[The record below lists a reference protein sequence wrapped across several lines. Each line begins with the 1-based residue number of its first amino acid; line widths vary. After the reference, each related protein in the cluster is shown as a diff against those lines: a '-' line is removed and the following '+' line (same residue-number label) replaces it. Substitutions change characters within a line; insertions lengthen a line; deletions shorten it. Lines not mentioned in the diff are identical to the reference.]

1 MCFNYALLHKT
12 RYIFGVDLKK
22 NKLKQVRESLLIS
35 KSELARNA
43 GLSPITVDRVEKGMD
58 CRMDTKRKIINALGL
73 KLSDAATVFS
83 DD

>member
-1 MCFNYALLHKT
+1 MSHKS

-22 NKLKQVRESLLIS
+22 NKLKQVRESLMVS

-58 CRMDTKRKIINALGL
+58 CRMDTKRKIIKALGL
-73 KLSDAATVFS
+73 KLSDASTVFC

>member
-1 MCFNYALLHKT
+1 MIIFYKC
-12 RYIFGVDLKK
+12 RYIVGVDLKK
-22 NKLKQVRESLLIS
+22 NKLKQVRESLMIS

-73 KLSDAATVFS
+73 KLSEASTVFC

>member
-1 MCFNYALLHKT
+1 MFHKS

-22 NKLKQVRESLLIS
+22 NKLKQVRESLMVS

-58 CRMDTKRKIINALGL
+58 CRMDTKRKIIKALGL
-73 KLSDAATVFS
+73 KLSEASTVFC

>member
-1 MCFNYALLHKT
+1 MFHKS

-22 NKLKQVRESLLIS
+22 NKLKQVRESLMVS
-35 KSELARNA
+35 KTELARNA

-58 CRMDTKRKIINALGL
+58 CRMDTKRKIIKALGL
-73 KLSDAATVFS
+73 ELSEASTVFC

>member
-1 MCFNYALLHKT
+1 MLIFHKS
-12 RYIFGVDLKK
+12 RYFFGVDLKK
-22 NKLKQVRESLLIS
+22 NKLKQVRESLMVS

-58 CRMDTKRKIINALGL
+58 CRMDTKRKIIKALGL
-73 KLSDAATVFS
+73 ELSEASSVFC

>member
-1 MCFNYALLHKT
+1 MSHKS

-22 NKLKQVRESLLIS
+22 NKLKQVRESLMVS
-35 KSELARNA
+35 KTELARNA

-58 CRMDTKRKIINALGL
+58 CRMDTKRKIIKALGL
-73 KLSDAATVFS
+73 ELSEASTVFC